1 MKTHTT
7 PKYLT
12 IAEAA
17 IYCSLSEKTIRRLI
31 GRGELPHYRPCR
43 SVLIA
48 LADLESYLNS
58 VRVEA
63 VNLDLLAVR

>member
-48 LADLESYLNS
+48 LSDLETFLSS

>member
-1 MKTHTT
+1 MKSHIT
-7 PKYLT
+7 PQYLT

-17 IYCSLSEKTIRRLI
+17 IHCSLSEKTIRRLI
-31 GRGELPHYRPCR
+31 GRGELPHFRPCR

-48 LADLESYLNS
+48 LADLEAYLNS